1 MGDPM
6 KETIQRF
13 LARMQE
19 QYVVKGAMLTGSYVS
34 GAMMPNSDIDVF
46 FIWDRQQESMR
57 GRTFFE
63 GVEFEYFFSPEWK
76 YYDRLKADLVSQRVY
91 ASGRIVLDTEGVF
104 ERVQQAARQKVRDF
118 APRMSVQEKMDWSF
132 HIETVMKDGID
143 LLEAGKKSD
152 FCYLAGRHVP
162 QFCDVAAKMLGKYP
176 AYGKYAMAQLGEI
189 DLTLAKCVEGIYA
202 ASSESDLLCEWKR
215 LCRHVLGLLGDI
227 DISDYQSIT
236 PITNKEI
243 V

>member
-34 GAMMPNSDIDVF
+34 GTMMPNSDIDV
-46 FIWDRQQESMR
+46 S
-57 GRTFFE
+57 
-63 GVEFEYFFSPEWK
+63 
-76 YYDRLKADLVSQRVY
+76 
-91 ASGRIVLDTEGVF
+91 
-104 ERVQQAARQKVRDF
+104 
-118 APRMSVQEKMDWSF
+118 
-132 HIETVMKDGID
+132 
-143 LLEAGKKSD
+143 
-152 FCYLAGRHVP
+152 
-162 QFCDVAAKMLGKYP
+162 AKMLGKYP

-189 DLTLAKCVEGIYA
+189 DLTLAKCVEGLYA

-215 LCRHVLGLLGDI
+215 LCRHVLRLLGDI

-236 PITNKEI
+236 PIKNKEI